1 MGTHGTFTRN
11 VAKDIPEDSGRFL
24 ESIHLGEFAD
34 RDLEEF
40 KKAVEATAVDNETV
54 EWDCQDYV
62 LEILEKLEEECVIDE
77 DDKAYKKQKR
87 KLESKRGPE

>member
-1 MGTHGTFTRN
+1 
-11 VAKDIPEDSGRFL
+11 L
-24 ESIHLGEFAD
+24 ESIDLGEFAN

-62 LEILEKLEEECVIDE
+62 LEILDKLGEECIIDE
-77 DDKAYKKQKR
+77 EDRTYKKQRR